1 MLPDAVDC
9 FVLYKAPPFVT
20 ILLVGILSSTANG
33 ADLYPRLTNGA
44 RGNGGTGDRTAL
56 PYQTV
61 GNISYF
67 NPIL

>member
-44 RGNGGTGDRTAL
+44 RGNGGSDRPSL
-56 PYQTV
+56 